1 MTPETVYLIER
12 LYPEIRDDLLV
23 ALVGGVVNEP
33 IRFDDKIDFYQLSQP
48 AQGVRSITGTF
59 TPEETRQPQRYAF
72 QREIDFEFSDGDNAI
87 IWREGGNWPD
97 DDTLFYVDYF
107 GQDSSSPI
115 TDINV
120 GSVSRTI
127 SEAIGREIAVV
138 YQQIN
143 ETYRSAFVDTAQG
156 RSLELVVSILGLTRK
171 TKDFAVGQVTF
182 FRDPAVNGN
191 ISIPIGTLLTTLKG
205 EATFITTQLRTLQ
218 RGQVRIDVPVRASDA
233 ARGEAGIVGVDTIK
247 TLVQPI
253 AGIDRVN
260 NFEPTALAAEDETDE
275 QLRLRAK
282 AALRSLGK
290 GTLAALIRVIAEERA
305 QLTEIWEPNAPPAR
319 QTSPGKVSLLIESEP
334 ERFPSLNAAV
344 AQTRAAG
351 VQTTLVARYIYFKPR
366 LKVAVI
372 NGLAN
377 SGLVKVKD
385 DIITAI
391 RTVVEALSSGDAL
404 PASAIMDAIATV
416 KEVVQGDSGPQAKFI
431 DVVTW
436 QADIGQPD
444 TANLAEALVT
454 VIQGVDPTDLAL
466 QKDAINQ
473 VLSAEAPSLVPSGT
487 RIPNRSLIQT
497 LEGNPAQD
505 GDIES
510 GEFQVVATINGEDWW
525 IVLDLEPADILLV
538 REETNGN

>member
-247 TLVQPI
+247 TMVQPI